1 MFAIARGV
9 SSIHGQSDFLV
20 HLISMDWEAV
30 YLIQGHGKFDDA
42 NIPGTFL
49 SLIFILIFKFFVTFT
64 FEEFDHIVHRS
75 AHSSPI
81 NSTNR
86 GHGIPF
92 NVAGHPTYSGS

>member
-49 SLIFILIFKFFVTFT
+49 SLIFILLMKQMHAIC
-64 FEEFDHIVHRS
+64 
-75 AHSSPI
+75 
-81 NSTNR
+81 
-86 GHGIPF
+86 
-92 NVAGHPTYSGS
+92 